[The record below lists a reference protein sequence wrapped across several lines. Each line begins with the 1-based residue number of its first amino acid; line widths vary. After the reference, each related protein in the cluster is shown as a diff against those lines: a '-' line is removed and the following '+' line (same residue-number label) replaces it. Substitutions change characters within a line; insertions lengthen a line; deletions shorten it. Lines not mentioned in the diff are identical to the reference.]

1 MQMITKIP
9 VGIVDDKS
17 QNRLLFTERLNFS
30 DQITVVMTAS
40 DGKDFLDQMKKMDF
54 QQHPSVILMDVE
66 MAGMDGIATVRA
78 GKILYPDVH
87 FLMLTVF
94 DDDDK
99 IFEAIKAGADGYIL
113 KNEKVSLIIDCI
125 VQLSESGSAPM
136 SPRIARKTLDLLMNA
151 SIPKMEKEDKEKHDY
166 ALSDREM
173 EILKLTID
181 GYSYK
186 QIAQKIFLS
195 SNTVKKH
202 LANIYHKLHVS
213 SKAQAIKIATKS
225 KLI

>member
-1 MQMITKIP
+1 MKIP

-17 QNRLLFTERLNFS
+17 QNRLLFSERLNFS

-40 DGKDFLDQMKKMDF
+40 DGNDFLNQMKKMDF
-54 QQHPSVILMDVE
+54 QQRPAVILMDVE
-66 MAGMDGIATVRA
+66 MAGMDGIAAVYA

-136 SPRIARKTLDLLMNA
+136 SPRIARKTLDILMKA
-151 SIPKMEKEDKEKHDY
+151 SIPKMEKEEKEKHDY

-173 EILKLTID
+173 EVLKLTID

-186 QIAQKIFLS
+186 QIAEKLFLS

-202 LANIYHKLHVS
+202 LANIYHKLHVT

>member
-1 MQMITKIP
+1 MVMKIP
-9 VGIVDDKS
+9 VAIVDDKS
-17 QNRLLFTERLNFS
+17 QNRLLFTERLNYS
-30 DQITVVMTAS
+30 DRLTVVMTAS
-40 DGKDFLDQMKKMDF
+40 GGNDFLDQMKKMNF

-66 MAGMDGIATVRA
+66 MADMDGIAAVHA
-78 GKILYPDVH
+78 GKILYPHVH

-113 KNEKVSLIIDCI
+113 KDEKVALIIDCI
-125 VQLSESGSAPM
+125 IQLSESGIAPM
-136 SPRIARKTLDLLMNA
+136 SPRIARKTLDLLLSA
-151 SIPKMEKEDKEKHDY
+151 SIPKIEKEEKEKNEY

-186 QIAQKIFLS
+186 QIAKKLFLS
-195 SNTVKKH
+195 LNTVKKH
-202 LANIYHKLHVS
+202 ISNIYHKLHVT

>member
-1 MQMITKIP
+1 MKIA

-54 QQHPSVILMDVE
+54 QQRPAVILMDVE
-66 MAGMDGIATVRA
+66 MAEMDGIATVQA

-125 VQLSESGSAPM
+125 VQLAESGSAPM
-136 SPRIARKTLDLLMNA
+136 SPRIARKTLDLLMHA

-166 ALSDREM
+166 ELSAREM

-186 QIAQKIFLS
+186 QIAEKLFLS
-195 SNTVKKH
+195 INTVKKH
-202 LANIYHKLHVS
+202 LVNIYHKLHVT

>member
-1 MQMITKIP
+1 MKKIT
-9 VGIVDDKS
+9 VAIVDDKS

-30 DQITVVMTAS
+30 DQIKVVITAS
-40 DGKDFLDQMKKMDF
+40 NGNDFLDQMKRIDF
-54 QQHPSVILMDVE
+54 QQRPSVVLMDVE
-66 MAGMDGIATVRA
+66 MPEMDGIAAVRA
-78 GKILYPDVH
+78 GKILYPEIH

-99 IFEAIKAGADGYIL
+99 IFEAIKAGADGYLL
-113 KNEKVSLIIDCI
+113 KTEKASLIIECI

-136 SPRIARKTLDLLMNA
+136 SPRIARKTLDLLMSA
-151 SIPKMEKEDKEKHDY
+151 SVPKMEKELREQHDY
-166 ALSDREM
+166 ALSDREL

-186 QIAQKIFLS
+186 QVAKKIFLS
-195 SNTVKKH
+195 SNTIKKH
-202 LANIYHKLHVS
+202 LSNIYHKLHVT
-213 SKAQAIKIATKS
+213 SKAQAIKIATRS

>member
-1 MQMITKIP
+1 MKIP

-17 QNRLLFTERLNFS
+17 QNRLLFSEMLNFS
-30 DQITVVMTAS
+30 DDIAVVMTAS

-54 QQHPSVILMDVE
+54 QQRPSVILMDVE
-66 MAGMDGIATVRA
+66 MAEMDGIAAVHT
-78 GKILYPDVH
+78 GKILYPDIH

-99 IFEAIKAGADGYIL
+99 IFEAIKAGADGYLL
-113 KNEKVSLIIDCI
+113 KNEKVSYIIDCI

-136 SPRIARKTLDLLMNA
+136 SPRIARKTLDLLVNA
-151 SIPKMEKEDKEKHDY
+151 SIPKMEKDEKEKHDY

-181 GYSYK
+181 GYNYK
-186 QIAQKIFLS
+186 QTAGKLFLS

-202 LANIYHKLHVS
+202 LANIYHKLHVT
-213 SKAQAIKIATKS
+213 SKAQAIKIATKN

>member
-1 MQMITKIP
+1 MRIP

-17 QNRLLFTERLNFS
+17 QNRLLFTEMLNFS
-30 DQITVVMTAS
+30 EQITVVMTAS

-54 QQHPSVILMDVE
+54 QQRPAVVLMDIE
-66 MAGMDGIATVRA
+66 MSEMDGITAVQT
-78 GKILYPDVH
+78 GKILYPEMH

-113 KNEKVSLIIDCI
+113 KNEKVSSIVDCI

-136 SPRIARKTLDLLMNA
+136 SPRIARKTFDLLMNA
-151 SIPKMEKEDKEKHDY
+151 SIPKMQKEEKEKNDY

-186 QIAQKIFLS
+186 QIAAKIFLS
-195 SNTVKKH
+195 INTVKKH
-202 LANIYHKLHVS
+202 LSNIYHKLHVT

>member
-1 MQMITKIP
+1 MKIP

-17 QNRLLFTERLNFS
+17 QNRLLFSERLNFS
-30 DQITVVMTAS
+30 DQITIVMTAS
-40 DGKDFLDQMKKMDF
+40 DGNDFLDQMKKMDF
-54 QQHPSVILMDVE
+54 QQRPAVILMDVE
-66 MAGMDGIATVRA
+66 MAGMDGIAAVHA

-87 FLMLTVF
+87 FLMLTIF

-113 KNEKVSLIIDCI
+113 KNEKVSLIIDSI

-136 SPRIARKTLDLLMNA
+136 SPRIARKTLDLLINA
-151 SIPKMEKEDKEKHDY
+151 SIPKMEKEDKEKYDY
-166 ALSDREM
+166 ELSDREM

-186 QIAQKIFLS
+186 QIAKKIFLS
-195 SNTVKKH
+195 GNTVKKH
-202 LANIYHKLHVS
+202 LANIYHKLHVT

>member
-1 MQMITKIP
+1 
-9 VGIVDDKS
+9 
-17 QNRLLFTERLNFS
+17 
-30 DQITVVMTAS
+30 TVVMTAS

-54 QQHPSVILMDVE
+54 QQRPAVILMDIE
-66 MAGMDGIATVRA
+66 MQEMDGIAAVHT
-78 GKILYPDVH
+78 GKILYPDMH

-94 DDDDK
+94 DDEDK
-99 IFEAIKAGADGYIL
+99 IFEAIKAGADGYLL
-113 KNEKVSLIIDCI
+113 KNEKISSIVDCI
-125 VQLSESGSAPM
+125 VQVSESGSAPM
-136 SPRIARKTLDLLMNA
+136 SPRIARKTFDLLMNA
-151 SIPKMEKEDKEKHDY
+151 SIPKMEKEEKEKNDY

-186 QIAQKIFLS
+186 QIAAKIFLS
-195 SNTVKKH
+195 INTVKKH
-202 LANIYHKLHVS
+202 LSNIYHKLHVT

>member
-1 MQMITKIP
+1 MKKIT
-9 VGIVDDKS
+9 VAIVDDKS

-30 DQITVVMTAS
+30 DQITVVITAS
-40 DGKDFLDQMKKMDF
+40 NGNDFLDQMKRIDF
-54 QQHPSVILMDVE
+54 QQRPSVVLMDVE
-66 MAGMDGIATVRA
+66 MPEMDGIAAVRA
-78 GKILYPDVH
+78 GKILYPELH

-99 IFEAIKAGADGYIL
+99 IFEAIKAGADGYLL
-113 KNEKVSLIIDCI
+113 KTEKASLIIECI

-136 SPRIARKTLDLLMNA
+136 SPRIARKTLDLLMSA
-151 SIPKMEKEDKEKHDY
+151 SVPKMEKELREQHDY
-166 ALSDREM
+166 ALSDREL

-186 QIAQKIFLS
+186 QVAKKIFLS
-195 SNTVKKH
+195 SNTIKKH
-202 LANIYHKLHVS
+202 LSNIYHKLHVT
-213 SKAQAIKIATKS
+213 SKAQAIKIATRS

>member
-1 MQMITKIP
+1 MKIP

-17 QNRLLFTERLNFS
+17 QNRLLFSERLNFS
-30 DQITVVMTAS
+30 DEITVVMTAS
-40 DGKDFLDQMKKMDF
+40 NGKDFLDQMKKIDF
-54 QQHPSVILMDVE
+54 QQRPAVVLMDVE
-66 MAGMDGIATVRA
+66 MAEMDGITAVHT

-87 FLMLTVF
+87 FLMLTIF

-113 KNEKVSLIIDCI
+113 KNEKVSSIIDCI

-136 SPRIARKTLDLLMNA
+136 SPRIARKTLDLLINA
-151 SIPKMEKEDKEKHDY
+151 SIPKMEKEEKEKNDY

-186 QIAQKIFLS
+186 QIASKLFLS
-195 SNTVKKH
+195 INTVKKH
-202 LANIYHKLHVS
+202 LSNIYHKLHVT